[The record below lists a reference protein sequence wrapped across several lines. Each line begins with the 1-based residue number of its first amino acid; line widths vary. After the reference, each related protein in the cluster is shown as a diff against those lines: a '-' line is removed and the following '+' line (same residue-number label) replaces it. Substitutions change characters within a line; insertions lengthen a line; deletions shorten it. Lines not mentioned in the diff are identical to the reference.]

1 VSKTDSFI
9 DEVTDEVRRDK
20 LFALFRRYGWIGIA
34 LVLLIV
40 GGAAWNEWQK
50 AQARARAEAFGDAVL
65 TALDT
70 PDAAARRA
78 ALAAVPATGLQAAVL
93 GLLLGSDPSQDQAAT
108 LVALDAVAANAAL
121 PVSYRDLAV
130 LRSVSVAGAEMPA
143 ADRKAALEPLAL
155 EGRPYRPLAQEFLA
169 LLLVETGDAAGAV
182 TALQAL
188 EADPRISAPQRQRV
202 GQLIV
207 ALGGAAAAQ

>member
-1 VSKTDSFI
+1 MSNTDSFI

-207 ALGGAAAAQ
+207 ARGGAAAAQ

>member
-1 VSKTDSFI
+1 VSNTDSFI